1 MCGYYESEE
10 IPKTVPDPED
20 SQTPD
25 VPETPQTP
33 EQPDEPTNTGCT
45 SAMGG
50 AGLCVVALMLAAGVA
65 FRKKK

>member
-1 MCGYYESEE
+1 MCWYSESEE

-25 VPETPQTP
+25 VPETPPTP

-45 SAMGG
+45 SVVGGVPLLAAMGF
-50 AGLCVVALMLAAGVA
+50 AVALAI
-65 FRKKK
+65 KKKK